1 MFIKN
6 LYIKNFRC
14 FGSSDG
20 TRIAFNDKITAFIG
34 MNGSGKTSI
43 LEALNFLLGQDYL
56 PTRIS
61 EKDFHSGAKSTKEKD
76 AIVIE
81 GETASPFY
89 IDVDVVSDRGIAST
103 VVVPC
108 NKVKLSI
115 KRREKADRVLDDPFI
130 ISKTVVPIL
139 GTIDDSIYQNIDFK
153 RSYKMVSL
161 EEVGTEIN
169 DLETAKEIIKNLL
182 KGTAST
188 IEHSERYYQVKFK
201 LKSGEERSAS
211 FPSYA
216 LGFNPNRIKA
226 LVKAYYLTKDR
237 DNDVSGS
244 YSLIAKIL
252 TDLQWRYKKKH
263 TSGDGKTI
271 ENEYATLANSLR
283 RIVDEK
289 GELIRDIN
297 EKIKVICSEDKNLQ
311 IDFIDIEQ
319 PYKSAFI
326 AKDENNKLL
335 FPSNLGSGFNILI
348 AYALFSY
355 VSELEKIPI
364 ILVVDEPELHLH
376 CDWQK
381 KMYNL
386 FSNQSNVQ
394 VVYST
399 QSENFVS
406 LKNWKQI
413 RLLSNSQLFPND
425 ELNTQIQASDGETG
439 TPADF
444 LDDIANRNLHI
455 STILREN
462 LELLFTKKCLL
473 VEGPSEKYALPKL
486 LKLANCDIDEYSVS
500 IIPSWGKTKLKNYQM
515 VCKVFGIDYFTVFDS
530 DRVDDDESDN
540 ENSEIETNAQ
550 SGKLVKFS
558 TSFENKLGV
567 VGDSKFQKLVK
578 KIDETNDIN
587 FLDSEVQTAVNSM
600 KSFIQA
606 VSHLEGLA

>member
-1 MFIKN
+1 MYIKT

-14 FGSSDG
+14 FGSDG
-20 TRIAFNDKITAFIG
+20 IRIPFNDKATAFIG
-34 MNGSGKTSI
+34 RNGSGKTSI

-61 EKDFHSGAKSTKEKD
+61 EKDFYSGAKGIKEKD
-76 AIVIE
+76 AILIE
-81 GETASPFY
+81 GDTTTPFY
-89 IDVDVVSDRGIAST
+89 VDIDVVSDRGITST
-103 VVVPC
+103 VAVPC
-108 NKVKLSI
+108 DKIKLSI

-139 GTIDDSIYQNIDFK
+139 GTIDDSVYQNIDFK
-153 RSYKMVSL
+153 RSYKVVSL
-161 EEVGTEIN
+161 AEVDTEVN
-169 DLETAKEIIKNLL
+169 NLDTAKEIIKNLL
-182 KGTAST
+182 KGTASS
-188 IEHSERYYQVKFK
+188 IDQFERYYQVKFK
-201 LKSGEERSAS
+201 LKSGEERLAS

-226 LVKAYYLTKDR
+226 LAKAYYLTKDR
-237 DNDVSGS
+237 DNDVSGN

-252 TDLQWRYKKKH
+252 TDLHWRYKKKH
-263 TSGDGKTI
+263 TSGDGETI
-271 ENEYATLANSLR
+271 ETEYATLASSLR

-289 GELIRDIN
+289 GELIREIN
-297 EKIKVICSEDKNLQ
+297 EKIKAICSEDKNLQ

-319 PYKSAFI
+319 PYKSAFV

-335 FPSNLGSGFNILI
+335 LPSNLGSGFNILI

-364 ILVVDEPELHLH
+364 VLIIDEPELHLH
-376 CDWQK
+376 CDWQR

-386 FSNQSNVQ
+386 FSDQINIQ

-406 LKNWKQI
+406 LKNWRQI
-413 RLLSNSQLFPND
+413 RLLSNLELFPK
-425 ELNTQIQASDGETG
+425 EESGTQVQATDCETG
-439 TPADF
+439 TPANY
-444 LDDIANRNLHI
+444 LDDYANRNLHI
-455 STILREN
+455 SSILREN

-486 LKLANCDIDEYSVS
+486 LKLYGCDIEKYSVS

-515 VCKVFGIDYFTVFDS
+515 ICKMFGVDYLTVFDS
-530 DRVDDDESDN
+530 DKVDVEESDN
-540 ENSEIETNAQ
+540 ENSAIETNAQ

-558 TSFENKLGV
+558 TSFEDKLGV
-567 VGDSKFQKLVK
+567 NGDSKFQKLVK
-578 KIDETNDIN
+578 KVDEVNDIN
-587 FLDSEVQTAVNSM
+587 SLDSEIKSAVNSVM
-600 KSFIQA
+600 SFIE
-606 VSHLEGLA
+606 S